1 MSLAVGWILPAI
13 ADSASNIAS
22 AYCMR
27 ARYAARFGAGRRE
40 RSFFRRQMASSSSA
54 NVASSSMA
62 HRALL
67 QGDAPKA
74 VLPDFFGLPS
84 CSPYGSY
91 NTTWLRN
98 APRWR
103 LGLPEFGPKGLPPD
117 VFHPYASS
125 YLEPLIVLA
134 IPGILLWMILGIT
147 LVCYCYRRYHLGLC
161 GEPFPTVKEYTPKQV
176 AATRLLTAVS
186 FAALV
191 LLAGQTLIVISI
203 TFDNAFDSFIAATTE
218 IEELVSHSF
227 GIGRE
232 LLATALSIL
241 AELDAFDA
249 SIAQYVDAGAM
260 LTALDCTSPLLDALP
275 AGSVMLRS
283 ADVLQAA
290 IESLPLM
297 NITDVAFA
305 LLAYPLAYLPV
316 QLPPLSAAAAGEESA
331 VCPAGRR
338 RSMRPS
344 GGSHG
349 PARSGWPQSMA
360 PAAWRLAA
368 ASGAR
373 PSPLQS

>member
-1 MSLAVGWILPAI
+1 MQSPG
-13 ADSASNIAS
+13 
-22 AYCMR
+22 R
-27 ARYAARFGAGRRE
+27 A
-40 RSFFRRQMASSSSA
+40 A
-54 NVASSSMA
+54 NSVASSSVA

-186 FAALV
+186 FAALI

-232 LLATALSIL
+232 LLSTALDIL
-241 AELDAFDA
+241 AELDAFL
-249 SIAQYVDAGAM
+249 AG
-260 LTALDCTSPLLDALP
+260 
-275 AGSVMLRS
+275 
-283 ADVLQAA
+283 
-290 IESLPLM
+290 
-297 NITDVAFA
+297 
-305 LLAYPLAYLPV
+305 
-316 QLPPLSAAAAGEESA
+316 
-331 VCPAGRR
+331 
-338 RSMRPS
+338 
-344 GGSHG
+344 
-349 PARSGWPQSMA
+349 
-360 PAAWRLAA
+360 
-368 ASGAR
+368 
-373 PSPLQS
+373 